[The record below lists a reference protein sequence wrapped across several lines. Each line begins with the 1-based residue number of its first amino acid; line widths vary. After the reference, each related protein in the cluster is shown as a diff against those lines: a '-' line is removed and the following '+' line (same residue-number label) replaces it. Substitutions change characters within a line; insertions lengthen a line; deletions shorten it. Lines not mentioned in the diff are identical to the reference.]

1 MCLWTQH
8 CYFRVGVIWSWTSSP
23 FHSSLRPP
31 SSSMNLQPPALG
43 RCDHHFSCLKLFCS
57 FLIIQFSLWPS
68 LGFCSQISFVIRLS
82 TSCLQEDPLSLTFL
96 VQATH
101 CSGFYLSPLDTFRTF
116 HSKPHIPAM
125 RPPWKL
131 RLAPHCCS
139 QPVLTTCLTLRDVLE
154 RILDF
159 H

>member
-1 MCLWTQH
+1 MDTTLLFSCWCDLK
-8 CYFRVGVIWSWTSSP
+8 
-23 FHSSLRPP
+23 
-31 SSSMNLQPPALG
+31 MNFLSIPLQPATSQLLNESTTPCP
-43 RCDHHFSCLKLFCS
+43 R
-57 FLIIQFSLWPS
+57 QMWPS
-68 LGFCSQISFVIRLS
+68 LFLSETFLFLFDHTVQSLAIFGFLFTDLLVIRLS

-101 CSGFYLSPLDTFRTF
+101 CSGFYLSPLVTFRTF